1 MISPSII
8 SIAYLLILSTFF
20 FGTLC
25 IVRVPEDKSAAFYLT
40 AFDLISTLA
49 VYGMYVSIIELLV
62 RFGGVLYESGM
73 DRQNE
78 KNKVLISYYTNKEK
92 ILKEE
97 ATSTA
102 AVIKSHMETLD
113 MAKEALKTVMEN
125 LAAQKSNMETLSMV
139 KESLMNNMKKL
150 SETKETLSETKELL
164 KGVMEDLTAVK
175 AYANAIIAASEV
187 ANFKLPTDESP
198 KHKHETS
205 SSICSAARTE

>member
-20 FGTLC
+20 FGTMC
-25 IVRVPEDKSAAFYLT
+25 IVRVPEDKSAAFYLI

-102 AVIKSHMETLD
+102 AMIKSHMETLD

-139 KESLMNNMKKL
+139 KESLMNNIK
-150 SETKETLSETKELL
+150 TLSETKESL

-175 AYANAIIAASEV
+175 VKANAIIAASEV

-205 SSICSAARTE
+205 SSSEASSICSAARTE

>member
-20 FGTLC
+20 FGTMC
-25 IVRVPEDKSAAFYLT
+25 IVRVPEDKSAAFYLI

-62 RFGGVLYESGM
+62 RFGGVLYECGM

-97 ATSTA
+97 AISTA

-139 KESLMNNMKKL
+139 KESLMNNMK
-150 SETKETLSETKELL
+150 TLSETKESL

-187 ANFKLPTDESP
+187 ANLPMDASP
-198 KHKHETS
+198 KPKHETS
-205 SSICSAARTE
+205 SSEASSICSAARTE

>member
-20 FGTLC
+20 FGTMC
-25 IVRVPEDKSAAFYLT
+25 IVRVPEDKSAAFYLI

-62 RFGGVLYESGM
+62 RFGGVLYECGM

-97 ATSTA
+97 AISTA

-139 KESLMNNMKKL
+139 KESLMNNMKTL
-150 SETKETLSETKELL
+150 AETKESL

-187 ANFKLPTDESP
+187 ANLPMDASP
-198 KHKHETS
+198 KPKHETS
-205 SSICSAARTE
+205 SSSEASSICSAARTE

>member
-20 FGTLC
+20 FSTMC
-25 IVRVPEDKSAAFYLT
+25 MVRVPEDKSAAFYLI

-49 VYGMYVSIIELLV
+49 VYGMYVSLIELLV
-62 RFGGVLYESGM
+62 RFGGVLYECGM

-97 ATSTA
+97 AISTA

-139 KESLMNNMKKL
+139 KESLMNNMKTL
-150 SETKETLSETKELL
+150 AETKESL

-187 ANFKLPTDESP
+187 ANLPMDASP
-198 KHKHETS
+198 KPKHETS
-205 SSICSAARTE
+205 TSSSEASSICSAARTE

>member
-1 MISPSII
+1 M
-8 SIAYLLILSTFF
+8 
-20 FGTLC
+20 C
-25 IVRVPEDKSAAFYLT
+25 IVRVPEDKSAAFYLI

-62 RFGGVLYESGM
+62 RFGGVLYECGM

-102 AVIKSHMETLD
+102 AMIKSHMETLD
-113 MAKEALKTVMEN
+113 MAKEALKTVMD
-125 LAAQKSNMETLSMV
+125 
-139 KESLMNNMKKL
+139 NMK
-150 SETKETLSETKELL
+150 TLSETKESL

-175 AYANAIIAASEV
+175 ALANAIIAASEV
-187 ANFKLPTDESP
+187 ANLPMDASP
-198 KHKHETS
+198 KPKHETS
-205 SSICSAARTE
+205 SSSEASSICSAARTE